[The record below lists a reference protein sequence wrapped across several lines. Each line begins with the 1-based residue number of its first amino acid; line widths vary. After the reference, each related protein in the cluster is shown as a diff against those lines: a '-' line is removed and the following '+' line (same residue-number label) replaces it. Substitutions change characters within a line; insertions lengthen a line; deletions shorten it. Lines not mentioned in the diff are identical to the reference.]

1 MKQKLTFIILLL
13 FIAQFCFSAVFHDVS
28 LDEFVYGDD
37 AELFDEIQEE
47 LDEEEAETLEEIMED
62 IAESYSTYHPVAK
75 AFFQSVPV
83 DLEVTPVVYDVGWED
98 YQYSLDIRK
107 DSLQILLYDFFADE
121 EGLHG
126 YAEVFVNI
134 TADEYWE
141 EDIEKSYATFT
152 FPEFCIKNDGKIECG
167 PSDDEFDGL
176 LCLEDGTEY
185 EMREACLEENGD
197 SYSISGALV
206 YTAGYKYGFSSVKLF
221 DAVID
226 TECNFLSME
235 VTNEPQSVPL
245 DKNGY
250 EFEFTSIK
258 TDGDDISACGVMKA
272 PGLNLSAEFN
282 NYEIKFSP
290 KEYTASCEDSEFTF
304 NYLGYTLYGTNL
316 CMNTDFL
323 KIYDAS
329 ILYDGQKLPLGEVW
343 FNYNYGSSESKAWIV
358 LDENA
363 CNVEGNIHLFRDD
376 DLIKRCVFD
385 SKGLKLVVA
394 SKFPKGN
401 NYTDTYDCIAK
412 PDGSISLVENYYS
425 KRKLGLGD
433 AVMDCELVSFSEDCK
448 RCYVYAADI
457 LFPENC
463 CYTGL
468 KLEKFHIN
476 SDGTFED
483 VRLQSFSKICGMSFI
498 PNSKTIVDDGI
509 ILSGTVFLPE
519 RMPGSFSGTRVTV
532 EKMYVG
538 FDGTLKEFVAT
549 TSGRRTSFISDFFS
563 FGCKDSHIEIEQT
576 RNDNGGLNPAKA
588 YICLDDGYV
597 YFPTATYSVDG
608 GSELYAKNARLNLD
622 GKEPLILEDWDFNTD
637 FEFGVSG
644 MKLDVESV
652 SFIPARGSGS
662 NYSRGYD
669 NNLKGYF
676 LFTGMLTLPAWESMP
691 AFLRGI
697 KLPAVIGVDLNT
709 CICKSEVTLDVAG
722 GNLKTSYDDKS
733 ALAISSLK
741 AHFEP
746 SVFNERYL
754 ALVADSCTYVLTDVF
769 PEWLSGTEIPGNL
782 FVYDFHEAH
791 YLVLSGTK
799 TGFDTA
805 NFVPAMEDASITID
819 YSYSEPQNGSITVSG
834 SIVSPEP
841 VSFGNEPFE
850 SGNTTGTLLFDMS
863 GKQID
868 FTVKYD

>member
-1 MKQKLTFIILLL
+1 MKQKFPFIILFL
-13 FIAQFCFSAVFHDVS
+13 FVAQFCFSAVFHDVS
-28 LDEFVYGDD
+28 LDEFLYGDD

-47 LDEEEAETLEEIMED
+47 LDEEEAETLEESMED

-75 AFFQSVPV
+75 AFFESVPV

-98 YQYSLDIRK
+98 YQYTLSLQK
-107 DSLQILLYDFFADE
+107 DTLQILFYDFFTDE

-126 YAEVFVNI
+126 YAEVFVN
-134 TADEYWE
+134 TTEEEYW
-141 EDIEKSYATFT
+141 DDDFDKAYATFT
-152 FPEFCIKNDGKIECG
+152 FPDFIIKYDGTINCG
-167 PSDDEFDGL
+167 PSDDEWDGFL
-176 LCLEDGTEY
+176 RLENDRYYFFNEATLYSEDGDY
-185 EMREACLEENGD
+185 FV
-197 SYSISGALV
+197 SGSLMWAE
-206 YTAGYKYGFSSVKLF
+206 GEKYGFEPVKIGK
-221 DAVID
+221 AVID
-226 TECNFLSME
+226 MECNFLSME

-245 DKNGY
+245 DENGY
-250 EFEFTSIK
+250 AFEFTSIK
-258 TDGDDISACGVMKA
+258 SDEDGISACGVMKA

-290 KEYTASCEDSEFTF
+290 KEYTASCKDSEFTF
-304 NYLGYTLYGTNL
+304 NYLGYTLYGTSL
-316 CMNTDFL
+316 CMNRDVL

-329 ILYDGQKLPLGEVW
+329 ILYDGKKLPLGELW
-343 FNYNYGSSESKAWIV
+343 FQYDSWGSESKRWYV
-358 LDENA
+358 LDENV
-363 CNVEGNIHLFRDD
+363 CNVEGNVHLFRDD
-376 DLIKRCVFD
+376 DLIKRCVFN
-385 SKGLKLVVA
+385 SEGLKLVVA

-412 PDGSISLVENYYS
+412 PDGSLSLEERYYS
-425 KRKLGLGD
+425 RRMLGLGD

-468 KLEKFHIN
+468 KLEKFDIN

-483 VRLQSFSKICGMSFI
+483 VRIQSFSKICGMSFI
-498 PNSKTIVDDGI
+498 PDSKTIVDEGI
-509 ILSGTVFLPE
+509 ILSGTVRLPE
-519 RMPGSFSGTRVTV
+519 KMPGSFSGTRVIV

-549 TSGRRTSFISDFFS
+549 TNGRRSAHISDYFF
-563 FGCKDSHIEIEQT
+563 FGCKGYRIEIEQT
-576 RNDNGGLNPAKA
+576 RNEKGALNPAKA
-588 YICLDDGYV
+588 YLCLDDGYV
-597 YFPTATYSVDG
+597 YFPTASYSIDD
-608 GSELYAKNARLNLD
+608 GSELYAKKARLSLD
-622 GKEPLILEDWDFNTD
+622 GKDPLILEDWDFNTD
-637 FEFGVSG
+637 CEFGVSG

-652 SFIPARGSGS
+652 SFIPTRGPGS
-662 NYSRGYD
+662 DD

-691 AFLRGI
+691 AFLRGV

-733 ALAISSLK
+733 ALAISNLK

-746 SVFNERYL
+746 SVINERYL

-791 YLVLSGTK
+791 YIALSGTK
-799 TGFDTA
+799 TGLDMTT
-805 NFVPAMEDASITID
+805 FVPAMEDASITID
-819 YSYSEPQNGSITVSG
+819 YSYLEPQSGSVTVSG
-834 SIVSPEP
+834 SIVSPET
-841 VSFGNEPFE
+841 VSFDGELLESSDITGN
-850 SGNTTGTLLFDMS
+850 LLFDMT
-863 GKQID
+863 GKLID
-868 FTVKYD
+868 FTVKYDY